1 VVVYRHVV
9 TLTGAVSTGGANETV
24 IVYAQRFGSGSFTSV
39 ATVLTDAGGTW
50 NLAVRPAIRTTY
62 KAVWNGSPSSLVT
75 VGVRPAVSLRSLPRQ
90 RFTTHVVAA
99 RSLAG
104 RRVQL
109 QRHLLD
115 GRWVTVA
122 SARLNGRSTAVFG
135 PKLPRG
141 RSTLRVALS
150 VNQAG
155 AGYLAGFSP
164 WVSIRRR

>member
-1 VVVYRHVV
+1 
-9 TLTGAVSTGGANETV
+9 
-24 IVYAQRFGSGSFTSV
+24 
-39 ATVLTDAGGTW
+39 
-50 NLAVRPAIRTTY
+50 
-62 KAVWNGSPSSLVT
+62 
-75 VGVRPAVSLRSLPRQ
+75 
-90 RFTTHVVAA
+90 VVAA

-122 SARLNGRSTAVFG
+122 GARLNGRSTAVFH

-155 AGYLAGFSP
+155 SGYLAGFSP
-164 WVSIRRR
+164 WLSIRR